1 MNINNYKLINYG
13 DEEPHTATVA
23 EHIASIAD
31 ELRVCCATNND
42 INDYIAAA
50 DYIEECGATIKALSE
65 HNINDILT
73 VTFRDWAGF
82 ILKDEEE

>member
-1 MNINNYKLINYG
+1 MNINNYKLIDYS

-23 EHIASIAD
+23 EHIASIAA
-31 ELRVCCATNND
+31 ELRDVCATNND
-42 INDYIAAA
+42 IYDFIAAA
-50 DYIEECGATIKALSE
+50 DYIEECGATIKALCE
-65 HNINDILT
+65 HNKNDIVT

>member
-1 MNINNYKLINYG
+1 MNINNYNQINYS

-23 EHIASIAD
+23 EHIASIAA
-31 ELRVCCATNND
+31 ELRDFCATNND
-42 INDYIAAA
+42 INDYAAYA

-65 HNINDILT
+65 HNKNDIVM